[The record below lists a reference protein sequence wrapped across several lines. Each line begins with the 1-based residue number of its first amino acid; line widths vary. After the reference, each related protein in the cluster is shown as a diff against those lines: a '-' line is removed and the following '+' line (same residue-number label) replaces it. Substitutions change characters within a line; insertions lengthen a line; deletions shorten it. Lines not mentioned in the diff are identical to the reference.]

1 MRRQCFTVLLANV
14 LLGIMSNA
22 IAQQKTIH
30 GVDDRLETYQVNA
43 ATQRAADAVVAFF
56 HRRALRYQP
65 DTQRYLLVDK
75 NRLIDQRWCHQ
86 ERFAQQPAVAFCTG
100 VLIGDRLV
108 ATAAHCVTDN
118 GVENSSL
125 LEEYAVVFGYQMSH
139 ANQAPQQFP
148 ENNVY
153 FTEGI
158 DQLYSDPERRHD
170 AAVVRLHRPVVDHQP
185 IQLALRVQM
194 PINTP
199 LTLIGYPLGL
209 PQKVAAGG
217 LIVER
222 EAAGAYVT
230 NVDAFHGNSG
240 SPVFVTDSLTT
251 DYPVVVGLLS
261 EGSRDYTIK
270 TTAAGQCRASHHCQ
284 SIDPDSL
291 SCKGEILTPIDQV
304 SSYVNKKR
312 EP

>member
-1 MRRQCFTVLLANV
+1 MLRQCFTVFLANV
-14 LLGIMSNA
+14 LLGIMSTA

-30 GVDDRLETYQVNA
+30 GDDDRVETYQVNA
-43 ATQRAADAVVAFF
+43 ATQRAAEAVVAFI
-56 HRRALRYQP
+56 HRSALHYQAN
-65 DTQRYLLVDK
+65 TKSYRLVD
-75 NRLIDQRWCHQ
+75 NTRLIDQRWCHQ
-86 ERFAQQPAVAFCTG
+86 ERFAQQPAIAFCSG
-100 VLIGDRLV
+100 VLISDRLV

-118 GVENSSL
+118 GIEKPSL
-125 LEEYAVVFGYQMSH
+125 LDKYAVVFGYQMVN
-139 ANQAPQQFP
+139 ANQAPQQFS
-148 ENNVY
+148 EKNVY
-153 FTEGI
+153 FIEGI
-158 DQLYSDPERRHD
+158 DQLYSDPEKRHD
-170 AAVVRLHRPVVDHQP
+170 AAVVRLRRSVVDHQP

-217 LIVER
+217 LILER
-222 EAAGAYVT
+222 KAVGAYVT
-230 NVDAFHGNSG
+230 NVDAFRGNSG

-261 EGSRDYTIK
+261 EGSQDYTIK
-270 TTAAGQCRASHHCQ
+270 TTASGQCRASHHCQ

-291 SCKGEILTPIDQV
+291 SCKGEILTPIDQI
-304 SSYVNKKR
+304 SSYVNKNR

>member
-1 MRRQCFTVLLANV
+1 MLRQCVTVLLANV
-14 LLGIMSNA
+14 LLGIISTA

-30 GVDDRLETYQVNA
+30 GVDDRLETYQVNV
-43 ATQRAADAVVAFF
+43 ATQRAAEAVVAFIY
-56 HRRALRYQP
+56 RSALRYQAN
-65 DTQRYLLVDK
+65 TKSYLLVDK
-75 NRLIDQRWCHQ
+75 NRLIDQHWCHQ
-86 ERFAQQPAVAFCTG
+86 ERFAQQPAVAFCSG
-100 VLIGDRLV
+100 VLVGDRLV
-108 ATAAHCVTDN
+108 ATAAHCVTDH
-118 GVENSSL
+118 GIEKPSL
-125 LEEYAVVFGYQMSH
+125 LNKYAVVFGYQMLN

-153 FTEGI
+153 FIEGI
-158 DQLYSDPERRHD
+158 DLLYPDPEKRQD
-170 AAVVRLHRPVVDHQP
+170 AAVVRLRRSVVDHQP

-217 LIVER
+217 LILKR
-222 EAAGAYVT
+222 EAAGTYVT

-270 TTAAGQCRASHHCQ
+270 TSASGQCRTSYHCQ

-291 SCKGEILTPIDQV
+291 SCQGEILTPVDQV

-312 EP
+312 GQ